1 MQKNSDSYT
10 TSKAQNHEWPKTVP
24 YRTEREPEW
33 RARDWAYR
41 YSPSHPKSPSSTSR
55 SSIYGTV
62 QTSPFSVT
70 AHDLNQLH
78 KHTHTHTLIMKDEK
92 KNWNWKLKIENENRK
107 WVKDVNDLKEEIRNW
122 TRFERLQM
130 VLVVLVLSLWF
141 FFFFVSFVRLVFE
154 ETLSGE
160 IWGFLYPSFCSL
172 GVYIDATD
180 LEIYEMTHLPFRSFF
195 FCVKKYYRF
204 FFIGKNVIVIRFL
217 CGRYDSY
224 LPQRKRITKIFLGQD
239 WNGKARP

>member
-217 CGRYDSY
+217 CGR
-224 LPQRKRITKIFLGQD
+224 
-239 WNGKARP
+239 

>member
-92 KNWNWKLKIENENRK
+92 KKLELEIENWKWKPKMSKRCEWFEGRVKKLNEIWEVTDGFGGFGVELVILLLLRL
-107 WVKDVNDLKEEIRNW
+107 VCTFGLRRN
-122 TRFERLQM
+122 FER
-130 VLVVLVLSLWF
+130 
-141 FFFFVSFVRLVFE
+141 RD
-154 ETLSGE
+154 
-160 IWGFLYPSFCSL
+160 L
-172 GVYIDATD
+172 G
-180 LEIYEMTHLPFRSFF
+180 L
-195 FCVKKYYRF
+195 
-204 FFIGKNVIVIRFL
+204 FI
-217 CGRYDSY
+217 
-224 LPQRKRITKIFLGQD
+224 P
-239 WNGKARP
+239 